1 MMTYSIGESREVL
14 AGKEHLTI
22 FLKENAEELGEVI
35 IIPINLETFIPLTQR
50 AALLIHRLGSE

>member
-1 MMTYSIGESREVL
+1 MTYSIGESREVL